1 MKEKMEGKLGFE
13 KFAERIL
20 KDSQFVR
27 RYDAPHNELEHNRF
41 NKKAV
46 IGKKSVTISSY
57 TPNTKRHLDSQTF
70 NSLKELDDYL
80 NENQIKIKFVY

>member
-27 RYDAPHNELEHNRF
+27 RYDAPHNELEHNRL

-80 NENQIKIKFVY
+80 NENQIKIK